1 MIEIRNETAESAE
14 LYISGNIIDDDTG
27 GLIDEWYEN
36 STGYQWPDKIR
47 QQLDSLRGKDL
58 TIYIN
63 SDGGSVPA
71 GVAMANMIERHDGR
85 TTAIVDG
92 WCCSIATQIFFA
104 ADVRRIPAN
113 AYLMIHKPAVYGAA
127 GNADDLRREADVLD
141 TIQQGLEATY
151 RRAAHEDVTD
161 EDIHSMVNEETWLTG
176 EQAAEFF
183 HVDVLESARMAAC
196 VGSMKF
202 MKDVPADVRLA
213 VAAVTP
219 HKDEAVNVQPD
230 EEKCCQ
236 KAAQENKAR
245 VTIALAL
252 AKGATI

>member
-27 GLIDEWYEN
+27 GLIDAWHEN

-47 QQLDSLRGKDL
+47 QQLDALRGKDL

-71 GVAMANMIERHDGR
+71 GVAMANMIARHDGR

-92 WCCSIATQIFFA
+92 WCCSIATQVFFS
-104 ADVRRIPAN
+104 ADVRKIPAN

-151 RRAAHEDVTD
+151 RKAAHEDVTD
-161 EDIHSMVNEETWLTG
+161 ADIHAMVNEETWLTG

-196 VGSMKF
+196 VGSVKF
-202 MKDVPADVRLA
+202 MKDVPADVRL
-213 VAAVTP
+213 VA
-219 HKDEAVNVQPD
+219 HKEDAAKEQQDEK
-230 EEKCCQ
+230 KCCQ
-236 KAAQENKAR
+236 KAAQVSKAR
-245 VTIALAL
+245 VAIALAL

>member
-71 GVAMANMIERHDGR
+71 GVAMANMIARHDGR

-113 AYLMIHKPAVYGAA
+113 SYLMIHKPAVYGAA

-151 RRAAHEDVTD
+151 RKAAHEDVTD
-161 EDIHSMVNEETWLTG
+161 ADIHAMVNEETWLTG
-176 EQAAEFF
+176 EQAAAFF
-183 HVDVLESARMAAC
+183 HVEVLESERMAAC
-196 VGSMKF
+196 VGSTKLMR
-202 MKDVPADVRLA
+202 DVPADLRFA
-213 VAAVTP
+213 VKADSTPPPPAA
-219 HKDEAVNVQPD
+219 HMQND
-230 EEKCCQ
+230 EEARCAN
-236 KAAQENKAR
+236 AAQEDKAR
-245 VTIALAL
+245 AEIALAL
-252 AKGATI
+252 AKGAMI

>member
-27 GLIDEWYEN
+27 GMIEEFYEN

-71 GVAMANMIERHDGR
+71 GVAMANMIARHDGR

-151 RRAAHEDVTD
+151 RKAAHEDVTD
-161 EDIHSMVNEETWLTG
+161 ADIHAMVNEETWLTG
-176 EQAAEFF
+176 EQAAAFF
-183 HVDVLESARMAAC
+183 HVEVLESERMAAC
-196 VGSMKF
+196 VGSTKLMR
-202 MKDVPADVRLA
+202 DVPADLRFA
-213 VAAVTP
+213 VKAGDFKPSAAAP
-219 HKDEAVNVQPD
+219 MQQD
-230 EEKCCQ
+230 EEARCAN
-236 KAAQENKAR
+236 AAQEDKAR
-245 VTIALAL
+245 AAIALAL
-252 AKGATI
+252 AKGAMI

>member
-1 MIEIRNETAESAE
+1 MIEIRNETRKSAE

-27 GLIDEWYEN
+27 GMIDEWCEN

-47 QQLDSLRGKDL
+47 QQLDGLRGKDL

-113 AYLMIHKPAVYGAA
+113 AYLMIHKPVVWNTG
-127 GNADDLRREADVLD
+127 GNADDLRRQADVLD

-151 RRAAHEDVTD
+151 RRAAHEDVAD
-161 EDIHSMVNEETWLTG
+161 EDIRAMVNEETWLTG
-176 EQAAEFF
+176 AQAAAFF
-183 HVDVLESARMAAC
+183 HVDVLESAGMAAC
-196 VGSMKF
+196 VGSVKF
-202 MKDVPADVRLA
+202 MKDVPADVRL
-213 VAAVTP
+213 VA
-219 HKDEAVNVQPD
+219 HKEDAAKEQQN
-230 EEKCCQ
+230 EKKCCQ
-236 KAAQENKAR
+236 KAAQISKAR
-245 VTIALAL
+245 AAIALAL